1 MNPQHDEAKENSY
14 QILFFFSVLNA
25 CLFIFASSV
34 PSLSLY
40 VFCLILFQLASGF
53 QFIALVINF
62 NLYLFFISRVFI
74 LFVPTDSQARMV
86 IVIQQFTFKR
96 NRTAQAANTG
106 RCITSLNNC
115 DNHRPYQCLFVC
127 TIPSCIKKAVPA
139 VLGSGVAHFIT

>member
-1 MNPQHDEAKENSY
+1 MNSQS
-14 QILFFFSVLNA
+14 FFFG
-25 CLFIFASSV
+25 FWFAFSSLQV
-34 PSLSLY
+34 SFH
-40 VFCLILFQLASGF
+40 VFCLVLLHLASVF
-53 QFIALVINF
+53 QFIAPVINF

-106 RCITSLNNC
+106 RCIASLNNC

-139 VLGSGVAHFIT
+139 VLGSGVTHFIT